1 MSPPIVAII
10 GKSNSGKTT
19 LMEKLIRALRQR
31 GYRVAT
37 IKHHVHTDRWTFDTP
52 GKDSYRHAQA
62 GAEAVVLISP
72 LTTVTYAYPAE
83 PPSPQ
88 AVAAQLTDIDL
99 VLAEGFSRA
108 RLPAIEVSRA
118 ERDHPLIGNPD
129 DLLAVAADY
138 PVETSKPVFGL
149 DDIVG
154 LVDLIE
160 REILLKTPPEFNKT
174 GTIC

>member
-1 MSPPIVAII
+1 MSPPIVSVI

-19 LMEKLIRALRQR
+19 LIEKLIVELRQR

-37 IKHHVHTDRWTFDTP
+37 IKHHVHTDQRSFDTP

-62 GAEAVVLISP
+62 GAEKVVLISP
-72 LTTVTYAYPAE
+72 LTTVTYDYPAQ

-88 AVAAQLTDIDL
+88 EAAARITGVDL
-99 VLAEGFSRA
+99 VIAEGFSQA

-118 ERDHPLIGNPD
+118 ARNAALIGDPD
-129 DLLAVAADY
+129 YVLAVAADY
-138 PVETSKPVFGL
+138 PADSCRPVFDL
-149 DDIVG
+149 DDVVG

-160 REILLKTPPEFNKT
+160 RKILGRFPKRSP
-174 GTIC
+174 

>member
-1 MSPPIVAII
+1 MSPPIVSVI

-19 LMEKLIRALRQR
+19 LIEKLIVELRQR

-37 IKHHVHTDRWTFDTP
+37 IKHHVHTDKQSFDTP

-62 GAEAVVLISP
+62 GAEKVVLISP
-72 LTTVTYAYPAE
+72 STTVTYDYPAR

-88 AVAAQLTDIDL
+88 EAAAQITGVDL
-99 VLAEGFSRA
+99 VIAEGFSQA

-118 ERDHPLIGNPD
+118 ARNAALIGDPNY
-129 DLLAVAADY
+129 LLAVAADY
-138 PVETSKPVFGL
+138 PADSCRPVFGL
-149 DDIVG
+149 DDVTG

-160 REILLKTPPEFNKT
+160 REILGRPPN
-174 GTIC
+174 